1 MTLSDPKTV
10 KTVCPYC
17 GVGCGMLLH
26 VENNTVVKV
35 SGDTEHPAN
44 AGRLCTKGLTS
55 FQVLNHA
62 GRLKEA
68 FVREGRY
75 AERLSMPMEQ
85 AIQETAKRIQSII
98 EKDGPEAF
106 SFYLSGQISTEAQY
120 LANKLAKGFL
130 RTNHVETNS
139 RLCMS
144 SAAAGYKMSLGSDA
158 PPGSYEDIENSDLFV
173 VIGSNM
179 ADCHPILFLRVL
191 DQVKAR
197 GAKLLVIDPK
207 KTATADKA
215 DLYLPIKAGTDLAF
229 LNGLLYLLIEN
240 HRTDETF
247 IREFTEGFDEL
258 KTFVQDYTP
267 EKVSAITGLPEKVLR
282 HAARM
287 ISEAREFM
295 TFWTMGLNQSTH
307 GTWHTNAIINLH
319 LATGKICRSGSGPFS
334 LTGQPNAMGGREVG
348 YMAHALPGQRVIA
361 NPEDR
366 AFIEKLWGVKEGTI
380 LPKPGLDA
388 VPMFEAMKDG
398 KIKGVWVIGSNPVA
412 SMPNR
417 QKVIDALEASEL
429 VIVQDAFLES
439 ETGNFADILLPG
451 ALWAEAE
458 GIMVNSERNVA
469 LMQKAVDA
477 PGEALPDWQII
488 AEVARALGYGAH
500 FAYQS
505 ASEVFEEIKKSWN
518 PKTGYDLRGITHERL
533 QESTLQWPCP
543 PEGEKRNPIRYLNDG
558 VSQTLHTLPDG
569 TQPELV
575 FPTDTGKAKF
585 LCRPYMPPQELP
597 DAEYGFVLNTG
608 RLPHQWHTLTK
619 TGKIPTLNKL
629 NPEPFIE
636 IHPEDAKVLEVKNGD
651 KLEVRSR
658 RGKAI
663 LPVLVSNRV
672 QPRNLFAPI
681 HWNDLYGEDLCI
693 NAVTSDAKDPISLQP
708 ELKFCAVALQKVHS
722 EERELVSVAASKA
735 ESVPV
740 PAFASPVDALRS
752 ALGLREMVT
761 VSFESHEESYLSGFL
776 VGLGRSYAP
785 QMPTVPTLPTNAPLT
800 PTKRDWVNGLLAGMF
815 SRGAPGTLPEP
826 SYSTAQSILILYGS
840 QTGNAEGIAQT
851 LSDSLESQ
859 AVSTRVL
866 SMSDFK
872 VEGLQNEH
880 TVILISSTYGDGDP
894 PDNAKLFWEDLTQ
907 FEGNLSHL
915 KYAVLALGDSNYDS
929 FCQFGKNLEARMQ
942 ALGAHALHARVD
954 CDADHSGTSST
965 WTKQLTR
972 ILSGQKAPEP
982 RASSKAASSKH
993 SRANPY
999 PARLVVNRRL
1009 TGVASE
1015 KDVRHFEFDLTGSG
1029 LTYEAGDA
1037 LGVMPTNDP
1046 ELVQEILLKLELSG
1060 KEQVTVKDGEQGLFE
1075 ALFRQFDITR
1085 PSADLLHALA
1095 VQTGDP
1101 KLRAL
1106 LDPER
1111 KAELRDFLWG
1121 KQIADLLS
1129 MYKVRFSAEE
1139 FAALLKPLQPRLYSI
1154 SSSPRLDPNRVSLT
1168 VSVVRYPGMG
1178 KGRKGVSSGFL
1189 ADRAQVS
1196 PVPVFVQ
1203 KNATF
1208 KLPKDQSA
1216 PVIMI
1221 GPGTG
1226 IAPFRAFL
1234 HDRQASGATGKNWL
1248 FFGEQRQHTDFLYQ
1262 EELLAMQQRGIL
1274 HKLDTAF
1281 SRDQQEKIY
1290 VQQRMMQQAKDLYRW
1305 IQDGA
1310 HIYIC
1315 GDANRMAKDV
1325 DHTLQKILMQQG
1337 SLSEDAA
1344 REHLK
1349 TLGGQKRYLR
1359 DVY

>member
-1 MTLSDPKTV
+1 MTSPTKTV

-17 GVGCGMLLH
+17 GVGCGMLLT
-26 VENNTVVKV
+26 VENNTVTKV
-35 SGDTEHPAN
+35 AGDPEHPAN

-55 FQVLNHA
+55 FQVLNHP
-62 GRLKEA
+62 GRLTEA
-68 FVREGRY
+68 LIRRSRY
-75 AERLSMPMEQ
+75 AERESTPMGEALQ
-85 AIQETAKRIQSII
+85 KTAKRIRQII
-98 EKDGPEAF
+98 DTHGPDAF

-120 LANKLAKGFL
+120 LANKLAKGFI
-130 RTNHVETNS
+130 RTNNVETNS

-197 GAKLLVIDPK
+197 GAKLIVIDPK

-215 DLYLPIKAGTDLAF
+215 DLFLPIKPGTDLAF

-240 HRTDETF
+240 HRIDRSF
-247 IREFTEGFDEL
+247 IREYTEGFQEL
-258 KTFVQDYTP
+258 AAFVQDYTP
-267 EKVSAITGLPEKVLR
+267 EKVSQITGIPEKVLR
-282 HAARM
+282 HTAKL
-287 ISEAREFM
+287 IGEAREFM

-319 LATGKICRSGSGPFS
+319 LATGKICRTGSGPFS

-348 YMAHALPGQRVIA
+348 YMSHALPGQRAIA
-361 NPEDR
+361 SAEDR
-366 AFIEKLWGVKEGTI
+366 AFVEKVWGVPEGTI
-380 LPKPGLDA
+380 PPKPGLDA

-417 QKVIDALEASEL
+417 QKVIDGLEESEL
-429 VIVQDAFLES
+429 VIVQDTFLES

-458 GIMVNSERNVA
+458 GVMVNSERNVA
-469 LMQKAVDA
+469 LTQKAVDA
-477 PGEALPDWQII
+477 PGDALPDWQII
-488 AEVARALGYGAH
+488 AEVAREMGYGEH
-500 FAYQS
+500 FNYSS
-505 ASEVFEEIKKSWN
+505 ASDVFEEIKKTWN
-518 PKTGYDLRGITHERL
+518 PRTGYDLRGITHDRL
-533 QESTLQWPCP
+533 RESTVQWPCA

-558 VSQTLHTLPDG
+558 VSQSLLTLKDG
-569 TQPELV
+569 TQPEFA

-585 LCRPYMPPQELP
+585 LARPYLPPQELP
-597 DAEYGFVLNTG
+597 DEEYSFVLNTG
-608 RLPHQWHTLTK
+608 RLPHQWHTMTK

-629 NPEPFIE
+629 NPEPFVE
-636 IHPEDAKVLEVKNGD
+636 IHPDDAKTLGVKAGDQLEI
-651 KLEVRSR
+651 RSR
-658 RGKAI
+658 RGKAV
-663 LPVLVSNRV
+663 LPAQITNRV
-672 QPRNLFAPI
+672 QPGNLFAPI
-681 HWNDLYGEDLCI
+681 HWNDLFGEDLCI
-693 NAVTSDAKDPISLQP
+693 NAVTNDAKDPISLQP
-708 ELKFCAVALQKVHS
+708 ELKFCAVALIKV
-722 EERELVSVAASKA
+722 EAEQRELVPVTAGKA
-735 ESVPV
+735 EAV
-740 PAFASPVDALRS
+740 PAQAFATPVDALRS
-752 ALGLREMVT
+752 ALGLREVVT
-761 VSFESHEESYLSGFL
+761 VNFESHEESYLSGFL
-776 VGLGRSYAP
+776 VGLGRSYSP
-785 QMPTVPTLPTNAPLT
+785 QMPSVPTLPTNAPLT

-859 AVSTRVL
+859 AVSTKVL

-894 PDNAKLFWEDLTQ
+894 PDNAKAFWDELTQ
-907 FEGNLSHL
+907 YQGNLSHL

-929 FCQFGKNLEARMQ
+929 FCQFGKNLEARMA
-942 ALGAHALHARVD
+942 ALSAVALHPRVD
-954 CDADHSGTSST
+954 CDADYSGTSST

-982 RASSKAASSKH
+982 KAGSKPASSKYSKAS
-993 SRANPY
+993 PF
-999 PARLVVNRRL
+999 PAKLVVNRRI
-1009 TGVASE
+1009 TAPGSE
-1015 KDVRHFEFDLTGSG
+1015 KDVRHFEFDLSGSG

-1037 LGVMPTNDP
+1037 LGIIPTNDP
-1046 ELVQEILLKLELSG
+1046 ELVQEILLSLELTG
-1060 KEQVTVKDGEQGLFE
+1060 KESVSVKDGEQRLFE
-1075 ALFRQFDITR
+1075 ALFRHYDIAR
-1085 PSADLLHALA
+1085 PGTDFIQALA
-1095 VQTGDP
+1095 ERTGDG

-1121 KQIADLLS
+1121 KQIADLLG
-1129 MYKVRFSAEE
+1129 MYRVKFSAAE
-1139 FAALLKPLQPRLYSI
+1139 FASLLKPLQSRLYSI

-1168 VSVVRYPGMG
+1168 VSVVRYQGNG
-1178 KGRKGVSSGFL
+1178 KIRKGVSSGFL

-1196 PVPVFVQ
+1196 PVPLFVQ

-1208 KLPKDQSA
+1208 KLPKDQTA

-1234 HDRQASGATGKNWL
+1234 HDRQASGATGRNWL
-1248 FFGEQRQHTDFLYQ
+1248 FFGEQRQNTDFLYQ
-1262 EELLAMQQRGIL
+1262 EELLALQQRGIL

-1281 SRDQQEKIY
+1281 SRDQKEKVY
-1290 VQQRMMQQAKDLYRW
+1290 VQHRMLEKAKELYGW
-1305 IQDGA
+1305 MQDGA

-1315 GDANRMAKDV
+1315 GDASRMAKDV
-1325 DHTLQKILMQQG
+1325 DQTLQRILMQQG
-1337 SLSEDAA
+1337 SMSEDSA
-1344 REHLK
+1344 REYLG
-1349 TLGGQKRYLR
+1349 TLGQQKRYLR